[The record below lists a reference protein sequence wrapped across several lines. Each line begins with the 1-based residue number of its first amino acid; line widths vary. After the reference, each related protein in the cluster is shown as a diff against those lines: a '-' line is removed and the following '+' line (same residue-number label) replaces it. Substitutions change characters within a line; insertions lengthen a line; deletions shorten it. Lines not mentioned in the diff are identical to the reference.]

1 MRFIIE
7 KKNEETY
14 LEKRQNS
21 RAVRN
26 QNYKI
31 STYADLFDLPI

>member
-7 KKNEETY
+7 EKLEETY
-14 LEKRQNS
+14 REKKSNS
-21 RAVRN
+21 MDVYYE
-26 QNYKI
+26 NYKI